1 MVNRKKVQQAH
12 DDLVKLGDLTVR
24 FANVHR
30 STLYPDGHYENDTEH
45 SFHLAISAT
54 EIAASYHPELDVGLV
69 SQFSIVHDLA
79 EIYAGDV
86 PSYKLNDDE
95 RAKKEAAEKI
105 ALEKLLVELPSY
117 TAKLLLR
124 YEAQQ
129 EPEARFVRL
138 IDKLLP
144 PVIHTVATEANK
156 EDFLN
161 RFNIVT
167 VEDINKGNELF
178 LTRLKQTFP
187 EFDLLLVVREIITQT
202 SRDRFFPP
210 VN

>member
-1 MVNRKKVQQAH
+1 MVNKTKVQQAH
-12 DDLVKLGDLTVR
+12 DDLVRLGDLTVR

-30 STLYPDGHYENDTEH
+30 STLYPDGHYENDAEH
-45 SFHLAISAT
+45 SFHLALSAT

-86 PSYKLNDDE
+86 PSYKLNNKE
-95 RAKKEAAEKI
+95 RAKKEAAEKV
-105 ALEKLLVELPSY
+105 ALEKLLKELPPY
-117 TAKLLLR
+117 TAKLLVR
-124 YEAQQ
+124 YEEQK

-144 PVIHTVATEANK
+144 PVVHTVATEANK

-161 RFNIVT
+161 RFNIVN
-167 VEDINKGNELF
+167 VEDIDRGNELF
-178 LTRLKQTFP
+178 LTRLKQSFP
-187 EFDLLLVVREIITQT
+187 EFDLLLVVRELITQT

-210 VN
+210 VD

>member
-1 MVNRKKVQQAH
+1 MINKTKLQQAH
-12 DDLVKLGDLTVR
+12 DDLMQLGELTVR
-24 FANVHR
+24 FADVHR

-86 PSYKLNDDE
+86 PSFTLTDAE

-105 ALEKLLVELPSY
+105 GLERLLNELPSH
-117 TAKLLLR
+117 TAKLLRR
-124 YEAQQ
+124 YEEQQ

-144 PVIHTVATEANK
+144 PIIHAVALEANK
-156 EDFLN
+156 EDFLD
-161 RFNIVT
+161 RYNIQT
-167 VEDINKGNELF
+167 AEDIDKGNELF
-178 LTRLKQTFP
+178 LARLQHMFP
-187 EFDLLLVVREIITQT
+187 EFDFLLIVRELVAQT
-202 SRDRFFPP
+202 SRNRMFPP
-210 VN
+210 E